1 MTMVLMITSNNFLR
15 CLSVLLFLAARV
27 TGDEPS
33 PVTNPPGSDE
43 TPAAGVTEFEIP
55 KQAINSIL
63 VFKRDDGGQGTG
75 FIVKRKV
82 ADKDRFFVYT
92 NQHVIAGC
100 KTVPKAQRADG
111 SAVQL
116 GKLVTAVNYDLAIFM
131 LEGAEPNFIEIQNDV
146 DKEIPVG
153 EPIATPGNSGGAST
167 IGFKYGKLIAIGPEI
182 VEIDAM
188 IKGGNSG
195 GPVLLR
201 NGRAIGIVSHF
212 REETVD
218 DARITDADKQT
229 IVRRFGYRVDNV
241 KSWET
246 PDWKRF
252 VSQGERVGRV
262 VSTSNDLHQ
271 LVNSRFERWNGNE
284 EIGKIMG
291 TFRKNLDSARSK
303 KEAYGDVS
311 KVFTE
316 LKKITM
322 ADLNSAASDPSL
334 YWWWKHSLNE
344 QREFRKNLDETFEK
358 QAAEA
363 RQKR

>member
-1 MTMVLMITSNNFLR
+1 MSIMKMNWFLPLGLSLVIMLAGRVLGEEQVPETKP
-15 CLSVLLFLAARV
+15 
-27 TGDEPS
+27 GDTAEAPRA
-33 PVTNPPGSDE
+33 E
-43 TPAAGVTEFEIP
+43 AKEFKIS
-55 KQAINSIL
+55 KQASNSIL

-100 KTVPKAQRADG
+100 KTVPKALRADG
-111 SAVQL
+111 SAVRL
-116 GKLVTAVNYDLAIFM
+116 GKLVTAVNYDIAVFM
-131 LEGAEPNFIEIQNDV
+131 LEGEEPNFLEIQNDV
-146 DKEIPVG
+146 DKEIPIG
-153 EPIATPGNSGGAST
+153 EPIGTPGNSGGASAIT
-167 IGFKYGKLIAIGPEI
+167 FKFGKLIAIGPEV

-195 GPVLLR
+195 GPILLR
-201 NGRAIGIVSHF
+201 NGRVIGIVSYF

-218 DARITDADKQT
+218 DARVRDADKET

-241 KSWET
+241 KQWET

-252 VSQGERVGRV
+252 VSQGERVARV
-262 VSTSNDLHQ
+262 ESTSNDLLM
-271 LVNSRFERWNGNE
+271 LVNSRFQSWNGNE
-284 EIGKIMG
+284 QIGEIIG
-291 TFRKNLDSARSK
+291 TFKKNINSARSH
-303 KEAYGDVS
+303 KEAYGDTS

-322 ADLNSAASDPSL
+322 TDLNAAAADPSL
-334 YWWWKHSLNE
+334 YWWWKNALSE
-344 QREFRKNLDETFEK
+344 QREFRESLDESFEK
-358 QAAEA
+358 EAAEA